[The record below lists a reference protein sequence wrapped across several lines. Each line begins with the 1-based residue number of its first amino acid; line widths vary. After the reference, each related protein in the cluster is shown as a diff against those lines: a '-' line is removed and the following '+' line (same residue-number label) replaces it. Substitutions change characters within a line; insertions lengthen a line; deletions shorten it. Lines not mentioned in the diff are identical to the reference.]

1 MPSPLGS
8 GGKEKGQ
15 GAGKVYLVTFG
26 NDKSAPLYFKTWK
39 TPKIKTTD
47 LGFTGP
53 E

>member
-15 GAGKVYLVTFG
+15 GAGKVYLVTVG
-26 NDKSAPLYFKTWK
+26 NDKSAPLYFKT
-39 TPKIKTTD
+39 PQIKTTD